1 MSPTTMNADH
11 ALQTLLEGNKRYV
24 ADQTM
29 HPHQSS
35 ERRNE
40 VVAGQSPFAIVLTCS
55 DSRVPAEILF
65 DQGIGDVFVVRT
77 AGNVADDVAVG
88 SIEYAAEHLG
98 SPLVVVLGHQKCGA
112 VAATVDGG
120 EAPGHIASIV
130 KIIRPAVK
138 EVQGQPGNVV
148 ENAVLANVRR
158 TVDQIA
164 HSQPM
169 LAHLGHEG
177 KLKVVGAYYSL
188 ETGEVTVVC

>member
-1 MSPTTMNADH
+1 MSPTTMNADQ
-11 ALQTLLEGNKRYV
+11 ALQALLEGNKRYV
-24 ADQTM
+24 AGQPRR
-29 HPHQSS
+29 PHQSI

-40 VVAGQSPFAIVLTCS
+40 VIAGQSPFAVVLTCS

-65 DQGIGDVFVVRT
+65 DQGIGDIFVVRT

-112 VAATVDGG
+112 VAATADGG
-120 EAPGHIASIV
+120 QAPGHIASIV
-130 KIIRPAVK
+130 EIIRPAVR
-138 EVQGQPGNVV
+138 EALGQPGNVV

-158 TVDQIA
+158 TVDQLA
-164 HSQPM
+164 HSQPI

-177 KLKVVGAYYSL
+177 KLKVVGAYYNL
-188 ETGEVTVVC
+188 ETGEVTVIC